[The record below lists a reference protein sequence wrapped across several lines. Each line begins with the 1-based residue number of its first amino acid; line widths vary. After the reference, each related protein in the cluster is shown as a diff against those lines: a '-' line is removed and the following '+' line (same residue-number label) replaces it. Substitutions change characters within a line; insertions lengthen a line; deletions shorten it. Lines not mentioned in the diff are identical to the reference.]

1 MYVDISGWGV
11 MLIGMAIVF
20 IGLISLIAIL
30 YFTSFCYNLLSK
42 KKPQAEEAPVA
53 AAAPQD
59 RAQFVAAVSAAI
71 ATEMGGDVSGLR
83 IHSIRKV

>member
-1 MYVDISGWGV
+1 MYVDISSWGV
-11 MLIGMAIVF
+11 MLIGMAVVF

-30 YFTSFCYNLLSK
+30 YFTSFCYGKFSK
-42 KKPQAEEAPVA
+42 KKTEVETAPA
-53 AAAPQD
+53 AASAPQD

-71 ATEMGGDVSGLR
+71 ATEMGGDVSGIR